1 MVLRNLSSFQPAK
14 LVSPTERDD
23 GIPKIKEHKL
33 QNAVFGNVQR
43 PLFEKGITEARRV
56 AEGNF

>member
-1 MVLRNLSSFQPAK
+1 L
-14 LVSPTERDD
+14 SPTERDD